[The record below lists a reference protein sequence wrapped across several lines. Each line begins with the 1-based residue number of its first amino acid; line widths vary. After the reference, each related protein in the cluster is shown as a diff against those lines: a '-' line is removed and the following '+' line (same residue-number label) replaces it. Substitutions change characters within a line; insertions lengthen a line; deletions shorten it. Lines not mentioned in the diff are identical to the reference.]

1 MRWTIPDLSF
11 IRSLV
16 VLDDFMQELSN
27 YNKIT
32 SLFTHS
38 MVYERMLS
46 SQPECYLSAAKYLFF
61 PRGNELR
68 DIS

>member
-11 IRSLV
+11 IEGVPSEVSDLEDMTDTSIRSLV

-27 YNKIT
+27 DNKIT

-38 MVYERMLS
+38 
-46 SQPECYLSAAKYLFF
+46 
-61 PRGNELR
+61 
-68 DIS
+68 